1 MILRDKP
8 DERKAMFLKFKD
20 ELDANNC
27 NYVIL
32 QGNVETRLKTA
43 IEHCEA
49 L

>member
-1 MILRDKP
+1 
-8 DERKAMFLKFKD
+8 MFLKFKD

-43 IEHCEA
+43 IKHCEA